1 MSVNKV
7 ILVGNLG
14 KDPELRYTP
23 SGAAVAT
30 FSLATTEKFKDRS
43 GEMQEKT
50 EWHNIVVWRQ
60 LAEICGKYL
69 HKGKQV
75 YIEGRIQT
83 RSYDDRDG
91 NKRYITEIVADQMQ
105 MLGRAGDENGSY
117 SRPAGDSRQGRPASQ
132 RPASGGTPAYEDFAD
147 PPFNPDDDIPF

>member
-30 FSLATTEKFKDRS
+30 FSLATSERYKDKS
-43 GEMQEKT
+43 GQQQEKT
-50 EWHNIVVWRQ
+50 EWHNIVMWRG
-60 LAEICGKYL
+60 LAEIAGKYL

-105 MLGRAGDENGSY
+105 MLGGRGGDEGGGNRSGWNGPSEEY
-117 SRPAGDSRQGRPASQ
+117 STP
-132 RPASGGTPAYEDFAD
+132 SGGSQNEPT
-147 PPFNPDDDIPF
+147 FNPDDDIPF

>member
-14 KDPELRYTP
+14 KDPELRYTS
-23 SGAAVAT
+23 SGTAVAT
-30 FSLATTEKFKDRS
+30 FSLATSERYKDRN
-43 GEMQEKT
+43 GEQQEKT
-50 EWHNIVVWRQ
+50 EWHNIVTWRN

-91 NKRYITEIVADQMQ
+91 NKRYMTEIVADQMQ
-105 MLGRAGDENGSY
+105 MLGNKGDDAGRG
-117 SRPAGDSRQGRPASQ
+117 RGDDFDQ
-132 RPASGGTPAYEDFAD
+132 RREPQVSE